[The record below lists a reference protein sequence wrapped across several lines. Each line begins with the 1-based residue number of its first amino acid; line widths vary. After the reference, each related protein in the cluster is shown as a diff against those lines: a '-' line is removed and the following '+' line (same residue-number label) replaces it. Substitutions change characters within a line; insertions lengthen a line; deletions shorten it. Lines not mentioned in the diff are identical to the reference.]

1 MCKGL
6 INTFQLSN
14 PVQLDEQESV
24 EKLDYLFASL
34 GNGEIPPPLVF
45 FASTDSSVLTETK
58 G

>member
-24 EKLDYLFASL
+24 EKLNYLFASL

-45 FASTDSSVLTETK
+45 FASSDSNVLTK

>member
-24 EKLDYLFASL
+24 EKLDYLFASQ
-34 GNGEIPPPLVF
+34 GNEEIPPPLDF
-45 FASTDSSVLTETK
+45 FASSDSSVLTETK

>member
-14 PVQLDEQESV
+14 PVQLDEQESA
-24 EKLDYLFASL
+24 EQLDYLFASL
-34 GNGEIPPPLVF
+34 GNGEIPPSLDF
-45 FASTDSSVLTETK
+45 FARSDSSVPTETK